1 VLKRSITYED
11 FNGEKITEVFY
22 FNLNKSELI
31 ELESTYKAGLGETLQ
46 RIIEANDNGAI
57 VKEFKRLILASYGV
71 KSEDGKRFIKTDQL
85 REEFTQTA
93 AYDALFMELATDEN
107 AATVFISG
115 IMPKDMQPTIDDTPT
130 KTIVIPPLA
139 PPTQTQ
145 E

>member
-1 VLKRSITYED
+1 MLKRSITYED
-11 FNGEKITEVFY
+11 FNGEKTTEVFY

-46 RIIEANDNGAI
+46 RIIEANDNAAI

-107 AATVFISG
+107 AATIFIAG
-115 IMPKDMQPTIDDTPT
+115 IMPKDMQPALETTPT

-139 PPTQTQ
+139 PPTQT
-145 E
+145 EG